1 MKKTIYTIITVLI
14 LNSSIIVSNSEA
26 QWIRQNSGTTT
37 NFSDVQ
43 FINRYTGW
51 VCGENKILKTTDG
64 GINWI
69 MQSNPSQSFIEQ
81 IWPVDSNIVY
91 AAGWFTM
98 LKTTNGGENWN
109 TIFAGTYGSGLPQ
122 LEGVHFINAKTGWFC
137 GNKKMIKTTD
147 GCNTLD
153 TIPIN
158 GYMHDIYFRNEMEGV
173 SCGEFVMFKTSNG
186 GSNWYQITMPGG
198 GSQYLYYRLSFINN
212 NTGWIEGG
220 TNRVFKTTDFGTNWD
235 TVSRIYGADIMYCLR
250 FSSPNI
256 GYSGGTFGNLFK
268 TTNAGFNWKQ
278 ENIANL
284 SPGYTLSIWTYDDS
298 IVWAVG
304 GGGMILHTTIGGE
317 PITYI
322 SNQAEIVSDFNL
334 FQNYPNPFNN
344 TTRIEYSIKKSSF
357 VKIIVYDTKGT
368 QVDEIYSGY
377 KQEGNYSQNYTANNL
392 SSGIYFYSLIIND
405 KIADTK
411 KFVLLK

>member
-109 TIFAGTYGSGLPQ
+109 AIFAGTYGSGLPQ
-122 LEGVHFINAKTGWFC
+122 LEGVHFIDAKTGWFC

-173 SCGEFVMFKTSNG
+173 SCGQFVMFKTTNG
-186 GSNWYQITMPGG
+186 GSNWYQVTMPGG

-250 FSSPNI
+250 FSNPNI

-268 TTNAGFNWKQ
+268 TTNGGFNWKQ

-304 GGGMILHTTIGGE
+304 GGGMILHTTTGGE
-317 PITYI
+317 PLTFI
-322 SNQAEIVSDFNL
+322 SHQTENFSDDYEIY
-334 FQNYPNPFNN
+334 QNYPNPFNSSTN
-344 TTRIEYSIKKSSF
+344 LEFVIIKKGYYKLEIF
-357 VKIIVYDTKGT
+357 DITGKVINI
-368 QVDEIYSGY
+368 IYSGQLDAGKY
-377 KQEGNYSQNYTANNL
+377 RIPFFSKDL
-392 SSGIYFYSLIIND
+392 SSGIYFYRLAGEKNSRVKRMVII
-405 KIADTK
+405 K
-411 KFVLLK
+411 